1 MDEQAQSFLD
11 LALKICD
18 EADAVS
24 LEFFRAGVTAR
35 RKVDQSFVTDADL
48 RVETLARQRIGAA
61 FPGHGIVGE
70 EFGADEERPSGV
82 RWYVDPIDA
91 THNFMRG
98 IPVFATLLAVEDAA
112 GMAAA
117 AVSAPAI
124 GARWHAVRG
133 GGAWRQDTFRGKV
146 LPDEAP
152 RRLAVSSIER
162 LEDAQIV
169 TSSGVELVLDPT
181 VPGFVRTAGRAW
193 RERGFGDFW
202 GYTLVAEGAAEAMIE
217 IGMHAWDLAPM
228 QLLID
233 EAGGRLTDLQG
244 VRTIHGAGAIASN
257 GRFHDQLVRELASP

>member
-1 MDEQAQSFLD
+1 MAEQAESFLD
-11 LALKICD
+11 LALRICD

-35 RKVDQSFVTDADL
+35 RKLDESFVTDAEL
-48 RVETLARQRIGAA
+48 RVETLARDRIGAA

-70 EFGADEERPSGV
+70 EFGADVERPSGV
-82 RWYVDPIDA
+82 RWYIDPIDA

-98 IPVFATLLAVEDAA
+98 IPVFATLLAIEDPA

-117 AVSAPAI
+117 AVSAPAL

-146 LPDEAP
+146 LGDEPP
-152 RRLAVSSIER
+152 RRLSVSSVAR
-162 LEDAQIV
+162 LEEAQIV
-169 TSSGVELVLDPT
+169 TSSGVDLARDGT

-202 GYTLVAEGAAEAMIE
+202 GYALV
-217 IGMHAWDLAPM
+217 
-228 QLLID
+228 
-233 EAGGRLTDLQG
+233 
-244 VRTIHGAGAIASN
+244 
-257 GRFHDQLVRELASP
+257 